1 MADTAVALASA
12 NVQVVSRKVIGRLD
26 SVRHGVVLPLIIGEL
41 KQSRRQRQKRLALW
55 AKQQL
60 YTWIALFSRCLW
72 RPLQDYDVKPPNAT
86 FRRGREHTMTN
97 YPFSF
102 WRWIKSIRI
111 QLQEKS
117 RTFDVL
123 RGTNRR
129 DWQFFS
135 RRFHY
140 RRRCVSSPICIR
152 TEAHNPTWKIFPL
165 TFPGRIFHFHVPP
178 SMWQQVILQ
187 TCFIT
192 LRIPMCH
199 TLTCVYDFSS
209 FLSFFLLSSSARPSF
224 LQQCA
229 WSCTSCGT
237 TLLFSQDI
245 FSCFHSMTALMVRH
259 CNQFFI

>member
-1 MADTAVALASA
+1 MSIAIDNQQRLLFSLQASATGGLGSVKAEVMADTAVALASA

-123 RGTNRR
+123 RGTNRH
-129 DWQFFS
+129 DWQFFFPTFS
-135 RRFHY
+135 LP
-140 RRRCVSSPICIR
+140 SS
-152 TEAHNPTWKIFPL
+152 
-165 TFPGRIFHFHVPP
+165 
-178 SMWQQVILQ
+178 
-187 TCFIT
+187 
-192 LRIPMCH
+192 LRKLPNM
-199 TLTCVYDFSS
+199 YPNR
-209 FLSFFLLSSSARPSF
+209 SA
-224 LQQCA
+224 
-229 WSCTSCGT
+229 
-237 TLLFSQDI
+237 
-245 FSCFHSMTALMVRH
+245 
-259 CNQFFI
+259 